1 MVGTDGKII
10 VIKFIMHHMKMFQ
23 FSDWLLN
30 YEEYLPRLNMMI
42 P

>member
-1 MVGTDGKII
+1 
-10 VIKFIMHHMKMFQ
+10 MKMFQ

-42 P
+42 PQDFHADLETG